1 MQTRKAAGTAVKR
14 KIQQVDIPPTLY
26 PNTIPRSNP
35 DLPQPPGWSPAEATR
50 APGQEA
56 KEEARSRSKARS
68 KARPKANPSSTPE
81 STPGDTSRTP
91 YEIADSEKEAKRKE
105 AGSKGKAR
113 TKCTGR
119 IHKHKKAPRNRSR
132 ECDAHHDY
140 ESDNRNEQEVGHKTP
155 NKRTGKR
162 QRRIAEGLNALA
174 KCVAESIPIERGAIN
189 LTGSQ
194 IPTAIQAVAGL
205 GHSFQPCPKPL
216 PDAKVLANFEDLF
229 RGISNST
236 IALAEYGPAQP
247 APRLYLSTGGTLL
260 PEDRDL
266 SVELASAN
274 MEFKAVIDAA
284 ALANPVGD
292 ATHKDMNRRN
302 VTSGEGAAIK
312 SLKSNSTKGKQIT
325 PDAHKICNPPTNHG
339 STVSQALPQALPQY
353 NTKTNSPTDLLTMR
367 SDKEPAA
374 SIIYRKQADALLAE
388 ELKAYIKI
396 PNTTQH
402 DIETGLS
409 AQGHEIISDAIDFAD
424 PNEGIM
430 ISEHAQI
437 RILTL

>member
-1 MQTRKAAGTAVKR
+1 M
-14 KIQQVDIPPTLY
+14 
-26 PNTIPRSNP
+26 
-35 DLPQPPGWSPAEATR
+35 
-50 APGQEA
+50 
-56 KEEARSRSKARS
+56 
-68 KARPKANPSSTPE
+68 
-81 STPGDTSRTP
+81 
-91 YEIADSEKEAKRKE
+91 
-105 AGSKGKAR
+105 
-113 TKCTGR
+113 
-119 IHKHKKAPRNRSR
+119 
-132 ECDAHHDY
+132 
-140 ESDNRNEQEVGHKTP
+140 
-155 NKRTGKR
+155 
-162 QRRIAEGLNALA
+162 
-174 KCVAESIPIERGAIN
+174 PIERGAIN

-194 IPTAIQAVAGL
+194 IPTAIQAAVGL
-205 GHSFQPCPKPL
+205 GHSFRPCPKPL
-216 PDAKVLANFEDLF
+216 LDAKVLANFEDMF

-284 ALANPVGD
+284 VLANPVGD
-292 ATHKDMNRRN
+292 ASHKDMNRRN

-312 SLKSNSTKGKQIT
+312 NLKSNSTKGKQIT
-325 PDAHKICNPPTNHG
+325 SNEPKICNPLTSHG
-339 STVSQALPQALPQY
+339 STVSQTPLQY
-353 NTKTNSPTDLLTMR
+353 KTKAPAPTDLLTMR

-409 AQGHEIISDAIDFAD
+409 AQGHEIISDARDFAD
-424 PNEGIM
+424 PNKRKPLTIEEFKYIDAHLKKEWRFPTIQLALKTHKEGKVIPGAKLPAPTRSVIDM
-430 ISEHAQI
+430 SGTPMAAASKIICQS
-437 RILTL
+437 LTKAMKAMPTYM